1 MRSVYY
7 AWEHNF
13 TDAISIIVIII
24 ITKHVDGLI
33 KLEASHSVV
42 PETGLQENEDRIQER
57 KVGSKGM

>member
-1 MRSVYY
+1 MQNVYY
-7 AWEHNF
+7 DWVHNF
-13 TDAISIIVIII
+13 TDAISIIVII

>member
-7 AWEHNF
+7 DWVHNF
-13 TDAISIIVIII
+13 TDAISITVII